1 MVTKFITKE
10 VKDRRGL
17 LVFTFALFLCF
28 LLVFMVIK
36 PQSSIVEPF
45 AVALSL
51 VVMPLVALLFGA
63 SGFEAEFRSGAW
75 AYLAS
80 RPVKRGTIWFMKY
93 ISLASIV
100 GVVFL
105 FYLVL
110 LFAFPGA
117 RTFLTG
123 TIYEYAYAS
132 KISLFLLGLLLY
144 LLAFHIAFSLSFLSG
159 KQLQTVFVALFVIL
173 GMGLVLYLYFN
184 ALQFFY
190 PYVVGMNGILAFVAA
205 SFAGASFFSFTKSD
219 FSQPRKKTLAFMKS
233 VAVLLLVSL
242 VLCTAWAR
250 LGGRTIGPGTF
261 IWNLQTVGNE
271 AYFTSNRGIFLFDP
285 QKDAVRNLGG
295 KPWLIMPFSI
305 SFGGE
310 NMLFL
315 HYGGWRGMT
324 QELWTMSEDGLR
336 KSLLAGA
343 RDKKSP
349 FYRLYFFSARLSS
362 DGTKAALLTL
372 PKGKEF
378 NRAFPYVL
386 WWMNMDGSDLRSAAL
401 GEPLNPR
408 RTIEMLGWTRSGGD
422 LLLYQF
428 PLPGKNLPG
437 KLYAFN
443 FASGT
448 CRPLAECQEIAV
460 PTHISP
466 GNGRFVFVHEDAG
479 RRRVALLD
487 LETFDFRDIFDG
499 ENLKPSGFRWSPDGK
514 KVLFFSRRLPD
525 ELALNV
531 YSLPAD
537 KIVTIP
543 MIQDPKPNPAWIVP
557 YADWVYGGANVL
569 LAQKSGD
576 AWSLRLFSAE
586 LKEEKAFPIP
596 VQVRSTGYFVVMS
609 GKVLAESQ
617 DERGLWRCDLGTGGW
632 KKVY

>member
-1 MVTKFITKE
+1 MVIKFILKE

-17 LVFTFALFLCF
+17 LVFTLALFLCF
-28 LLVFMVIK
+28 LLGFMVIK

-45 AVALSL
+45 AVALSI
-51 VVMPLVALLFGA
+51 VVLPLVGLLFGA

-93 ISLASIV
+93 ISLAIIV

-105 FYLVL
+105 LYFVL

-173 GMGLVLYLYFN
+173 GLGLVLYLYFN

-219 FSQPRKKTLAFMKS
+219 FSQPRKKSLDFVKS
-233 VAVLLLVSL
+233 VTILLLISL
-242 VLCTAWAR
+242 ALGTAWAR
-250 LGGRTIGPGTF
+250 LGGRTIGPGRF
-261 IWNLQTVGNE
+261 IWNLQTAGNG
-271 AYFTSNRGIFLFDP
+271 AYFTSNRGIFLYDP

-295 KPWLIMPFSI
+295 KPWLIMPLSI
-305 SFGGE
+305 SFGGK
-310 NMLFL
+310 NLLFL
-315 HYGGWRGMT
+315 NYSGWRGMT

-336 KSLLAGA
+336 KALLASA

-349 FYRLYFFSARLSS
+349 FYRLYFFSARLSL
-362 DGTKAALLTL
+362 DGTKAALLTR
-372 PKGKEF
+372 PKGNEYS
-378 NRAFPYVL
+378 RAFPYAL
-386 WWMNMDGSDLRSAAL
+386 RWMNMDGSDLRSAPL
-401 GEPLNPR
+401 GEPLNPG
-408 RTIEMLGWTRSGGD
+408 RTIEFLSWTRSGRD

-428 PLPGKNLPG
+428 PPPGKNLPG
-437 KLYAFN
+437 KLYVFN

-448 CRPLAECQEIAV
+448 CRFLAECQEIAV
-460 PTHISP
+460 PAHISP
-466 GNGRFVFVHEDAG
+466 GNGHFIFVHEDAG

-487 LETFDFRDIFDG
+487 LETCDFRDIFDG
-499 ENLKPSGFRWSPDGK
+499 EDIKPSGFRWSPDGQK
-514 KVLFFSRRLPD
+514 IVFFSRRLPD

-537 KIVTIP
+537 KIATVP
-543 MIQDPKPNPAWIVP
+543 VIQDPKPNPTWSVP
-557 YADWVYGGANVL
+557 YADWVYGGSNIL
-569 LAQKSGD
+569 IAQRRGA

-586 LKEEKAFPIP
+586 LKEEKAFPVP
-596 VQVRSTGYFVVMS
+596 EQVRPTGYFVAMA